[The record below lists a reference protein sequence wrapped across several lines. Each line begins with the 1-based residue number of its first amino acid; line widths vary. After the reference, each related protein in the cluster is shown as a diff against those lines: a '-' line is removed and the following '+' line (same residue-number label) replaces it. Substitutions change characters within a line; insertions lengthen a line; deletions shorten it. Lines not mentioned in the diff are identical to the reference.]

1 MLRKLMYLPVVAVC
15 AFGLMT
21 AGAEAGKKKNLA
33 IGIAVGVA
41 ATALAIAAAQSANAH
56 RDRENYGYNH
66 GVGPKENAV
75 GACIHRADRRVRR
88 HPNGRFARPG
98 SCQEGQEAGRQA
110 QKSPCW
116 SPMCSLTGHVSA
128 G

>member
-56 RDRENYGYNH
+56 RDRQYYGYNH

-75 GACIHRADRRVRR
+75 GACIHRADWMVPTPSQRPVCK
-88 HPNGRFARPG
+88 ARPR
-98 SCQEGQEAGRQA
+98 QESQEEEG
-110 QKSPCW
+110 
-116 SPMCSLTGHVSA
+116 
-128 G
+128 